1 MMKELLRRFAA
12 WSGFF
17 RCPVCMKHSGNG
29 QNEICPECR
38 KELPLLPVKDR
49 CTGCGGP
56 NHSALAVCPA
66 CMEFPQRP
74 YKDALAVMEYTGGG
88 RTLIQK
94 MKFCNHPELT
104 RPLALLAL
112 EKLKESQMEF
122 DVIVPVPLHWKRF
135 LVRSYNQTDLLAHLL
150 SRATGKKVVQG
161 LKKIRSTPHQ
171 SRLKKSDRQKNLK
184 HSFALRDPAFAGKT
198 VLLID
203 DVITT
208 GATASA
214 ASQILLNN
222 GAKAVK
228 LLCCARTP
236 LKAGSTR

>member
-1 MMKELLRRFAA
+1 
-12 WSGFF
+12 
-17 RCPVCMKHSGNG
+17 
-29 QNEICPECR
+29 
-38 KELPLLPVKDR
+38 
-49 CTGCGGP
+49 
-56 NHSALAVCPA
+56 
-66 CMEFPQRP
+66 
-74 YKDALAVMEYTGGG
+74 
-88 RTLIQK
+88 LIQK
-94 MKFCNHPELT
+94 MKFCNHPELA

-112 EKLKESQMEF
+112 EKLNESKMEF

-135 LVRSYNQTDLLAHLL
+135 LVRSYNQTELLAHLL

-161 LKKIRSTPHQ
+161 LKKVRSTPHQ
-171 SRLKKSDRQKNLK
+171 SRLKKSERQKNLK

-208 GATASA
+208 GATASV

-222 GAKAVK
+222 GAEAVK